1 MAGIGDIVVTA
12 HTDDYDDDDG
22 MVPAP
27 VDGLPTAPG
36 DGHATAPVDGH
47 ATASGG
53 ASPPVEDAFEDA
65 FEDPFEGVD
74 PAALAEME
82 AAAVKAAAVDEDDNV
97 TNAYIA
103 NDPRAQGELRSAG
116 GLEEEALVQA
126 VQQTARGCTGHASKY
141 VRGLRA
147 EAGEL
152 RSTGGRKAA
161 AVVWVVQPAA
171 RGCAEHAS
179 YVRRLRAEA
188 GELRSGRRC
197 KEEALVRAV
206 WQEARGG
213 TGHAQYYVRGLQGEA
228 GELWSAKG
236 LREVGQRG
244 PALSDNA
251 CFGAQWNAGQQ
262 FSSLHFP

>member
-1 MAGIGDIVVTA
+1 MGRLMAGIGDIVVTA

-126 VQQTARGCTGHASKY
+126 VQQTARGCTGRASQY
-141 VRGLRA
+141 VRGL
-147 EAGEL
+147 
-152 RSTGGRKAA
+152 
-161 AVVWVVQPAA
+161 W
-171 RGCAEHAS
+171 
-179 YVRRLRAEA
+179 AEA
-188 GELRSGRRC
+188 GELRSGRGRE
-197 KEEALVRAV
+197 EEALVQAV
-206 WQEARGG
+206 QQTARGCICIHSKVQVVLSHPNTTPHGMPFRTPHPTHQFIRNHTPRG
-213 TGHAQYYVRGLQGEA
+213 T
-228 GELWSAKG
+228 
-236 LREVGQRG
+236 
-244 PALSDNA
+244 AL
-251 CFGAQWNAGQQ
+251 
-262 FSSLHFP
+262 